1 MAFSE
6 KTIPVQCSPI
16 CLVFSNA
23 VCPSFRAIAVAGPGK
38 KDAEICP
45 SSNIISLKGILFIS
59 GLFTSPGCR
68 QARFITS
75 SVAYSTKVLPETEI
89 FFPFKFGESAAL
101 LFTAG
106 SAHLLPKTFD
116 AFLEKIFHSGGTL
129 TIQLYLSASKGE
141 FEVAF
146 GIAVVLLVIVLLINF
161 GDHTKRRDI

>member
-1 MAFSE
+1 MINRLISSSFSVMAFSE
-6 KTIPVQCSPI
+6 KTIPVQRSPI

-23 VCPSFRAIAVAGPGK
+23 VCPLFRAIAVAGPGK

-89 FFPFKFGESAAL
+89 FFPFKSSGFLTL
-101 LFTAG
+101 LF
-106 SAHLLPKTFD
+106 LLAIRLRLPSVSITRRKRLPF
-116 AFLEKIFHSGGTL
+116 ACNR
-129 TIQLYLSASKGE
+129 
-141 FEVAF
+141 VAP
-146 GIAVVLLVIVLLINF
+146 G
-161 GDHTKRRDI
+161 